1 MSGLEKS
8 HTFNVGS
15 NMTVSLN
22 DVIKLIEEY
31 SGKSANIENLERAYK
46 DPDVVRPNLENI
58 KKTIGWEPTT
68 KIEEGVEK
76 TVAWYK
82 KNEGYL
88 KDLVYL

>member
-1 MSGLEKS
+1 M
-8 HTFNVGS
+8 
-15 NMTVSLN
+15 
-22 DVIKLIEEY
+22 
-31 SGKSANIENLERAYK
+31 
-46 DPDVVRPNLENI
+46 RPNLENI